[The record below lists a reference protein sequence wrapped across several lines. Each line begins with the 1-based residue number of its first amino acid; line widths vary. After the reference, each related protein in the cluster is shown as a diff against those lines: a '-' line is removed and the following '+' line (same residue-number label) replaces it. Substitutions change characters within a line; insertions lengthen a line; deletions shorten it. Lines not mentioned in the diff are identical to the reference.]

1 MAKFFLTP
9 KGLIARFPWVQT
21 PAWMVEA
28 GVFYL
33 MLGFAR
39 LLPFSVASGLFARAL
54 GGLGYLNAQKRRT
67 VGRNLSHVLP
77 EASDTERDAVMRDI
91 FRSTGRAAAEL
102 FLLERLWQNR
112 TQHLEFSVHP
122 EAEEI
127 IARKEAIVFA
137 TAHVSAWQLC
147 NLIGRERELT
157 ISVIYT
163 PEPNPWLHGFFLSL
177 RRAFGGP
184 LVPSAGGARELLHEL
199 AAGRSVGAAFDTRVD
214 QGEMVPFF
222 GTPTPTSTLPAL
234 LAQRGYPLVPIR
246 AVRLPN
252 ARFRIEVLAPLAP
265 ADPDLPRKERIFDM
279 THRLNLIFE
288 DWIRDYPGEWICMKR
303 RWFKTR
309 DSAPKAPDA

>member
-1 MAKFFLTP
+1 
-9 KGLIARFPWVQT
+9 
-21 PAWMVEA
+21 
-28 GVFYL
+28 
-33 MLGFAR
+33 
-39 LLPFSVASGLFARAL
+39 
-54 GGLGYLNAQKRRT
+54 
-67 VGRNLSHVLP
+67 
-77 EASDTERDAVMRDI
+77 
-91 FRSTGRAAAEL
+91 
-102 FLLERLWQNR
+102 
-112 TQHLEFSVHP
+112 
-122 EAEEI
+122 
-127 IARKEAIVFA
+127 
-137 TAHVSAWQLC
+137 
-147 NLIGRERELT
+147 LT

-184 LVPSAGGARELLHEL
+184 MVPSAGGARELLHEL

-252 ARFRIEVLAPLAP
+252 ARFRIEVLAPLVP
-265 ADPDLPRKERIFDM
+265 ADPDLPRKERILDM

-288 DWIRDYPGEWICMKR
+288 DWIREYPGEWICMKR

>member
-54 GGLGYLNAQKRRT
+54 GWLGYRNAQKRRT
-67 VGRNLSHVLP
+67 VGRNLLHVLP
-77 EASDTERDAVMRDI
+77 EASDTKRDAVMRDI

-112 TQHLEFSVHP
+112 TRHLEFSVHP

-163 PEPNPWLHGFFLSL
+163 PEPNPWLRPPAPCLPCWHSAAI
-177 RRAFGGP
+177 RWCRYAPCACPTPAFGSRFWPP
-184 LVPSAGGARELLHEL
+184 LPQPIPICRAK
-199 AAGRSVGAAFDTRVD
+199 SVSLT
-214 QGEMVPFF
+214 
-222 GTPTPTSTLPAL
+222 
-234 LAQRGYPLVPIR
+234 
-246 AVRLPN
+246 
-252 ARFRIEVLAPLAP
+252 
-265 ADPDLPRKERIFDM
+265 
-279 THRLNLIFE
+279 
-288 DWIRDYPGEWICMKR
+288 
-303 RWFKTR
+303 
-309 DSAPKAPDA
+309 

>member
-54 GGLGYLNAQKRRT
+54 GWLGYRNAQKRRT
-67 VGRNLSHVLP
+67 VGRNLLHVLP
-77 EASDTERDAVMRDI
+77 EASDTKRDAVMRDI

-112 TQHLEFSVHP
+112 TRHLEFSVHP

>member
-21 PAWMVEA
+21 PAWMIEA

-33 MLGFAR
+33 LLGFAR
-39 LLPFSVASGLFARAL
+39 LLPFSVVAATFGR
-54 GGLGYLNAQKRRT
+54 GLGWLGYRKAQKRRT
-67 VGRNLSHVLP
+67 VGRNLLHVLP
-77 EASDTERDAVMRDI
+77 EATEEERDAVMRSI
-91 FRSTGRAAAEL
+91 FRSTGLAAAEL
-102 FLLERLWQNR
+102 FLLERLWR
-112 TQHLEFSVHP
+112 HRARHLEFSVHP
-122 EAEEI
+122 EAEAL

-147 NLIGRERELT
+147 NFIGRERDLP

-199 AAGRSVGAAFDTRVD
+199 AKGHAVGAAFDTRID

-222 GTPTPTSTLPAL
+222 GTPTPTSTLPAM
-234 LAQRGYPLVPIR
+234 LALRGHPLVPIR
-246 AVRLPN
+246 TVRLPN

-265 ADPDLPRKERIFDM
+265 PDPDLPRKDRIIDM

-288 DWIRDYPGEWICMKR
+288 DWIREYPGEWVCMKR
-303 RWFKTR
+303 RWAKVRAT
-309 DSAPKAPDA
+309 DPQSPDA